1 MIKILLILL
10 LIVTVFVSGC
20 VGQTPSGKVAK
31 VGEVTTNIL
40 TTTSVTMTT
49 TTEPK
54 SITTTVVT
62 TTTSETTTTQLSAK
76 TYKIGDVLSN
86 DKIEFTVHSTRK
98 EFSISEYSKPKSGF
112 VYLIVDF
119 SIKNL
124 YYEDGY
130 SFNPNDVEIEDEKH
144 YTYDYS
150 SVSYNLDK
158 YFGTTTIAIGRT
170 KRGEMAFEVPKDE
183 DKFTFI
189 LKTNIWGVG
198 LAYVDLGNIV
208 TPSET
213 RSANLNIDSVSSTWI
228 DYGMVIEGKTGT
240 GAIYSI
246 SLTVENTGNLPL
258 TPIYDVKITHGGITT
273 SSKSDQSGLLFS
285 GIAPGEKQSDTISL
299 GMIKIDEPDAY
310 DIEVKVKEKGETT
323 ILGTATKEINVG

>member
-1 MIKILLILL
+1 LIGV
-10 LIVTVFVSGC
+10 IVISGC
-20 VGQTPSGKVAK
+20 IGQTPSGKVAK
-31 VGEVTTNIL
+31 VGEVTTTTPI
-40 TTTSVTMTT
+40 TTSTTMTT
-49 TTEPK
+49 TTEPE
-54 SITTTVVT
+54 SITTTVVI
-62 TTTSETTTTQLSAK
+62 TTTSETTTTQLVK

-98 EFSISEYSKPKSGF
+98 EFSISEYSNPKSGF

-150 SVSYNLDK
+150 WDSSSLDK
-158 YFGTTTIAIGRT
+158 YFGMTTIAIGRT
-170 KRGEMAFEVPKDE
+170 KRGELAFEIPKDV

-189 LKTNIWGVG
+189 LKTNMWGVG

-228 DYGMVIEGKTGT
+228 DYGTVIEGKTGT